1 MLARSSHCAMHD
13 LDGFSILLVDDHT
26 LFREGLGMAL
36 AQRVPGLRLAAV
48 ATLSEAHGWLRRP
61 GADVDLV
68 LIDYRLPGADGLTGA
83 ASLRAAFPQV
93 ACALMSGADDPA
105 LPGRAR
111 AAGLAGYFH
120 KSFDLQ
126 QLLDGLQQL
135 AAGETCFPSGFVP
148 LEPAAPDA
156 WRELTERQ
164 REVLHMVAAGATNKE
179 IALGMGIAPHTVK
192 NHLAQIFER
201 LGAANRAQAAAMAR
215 NDPRD

>member
-1 MLARSSHCAMHD
+1 MD
-13 LDGFSILLVDDHT
+13 ELDGFSILLVDDHT
-26 LFREGLGMAL
+26 LFREGLALAL
-36 AQRVPGLRLAAV
+36 AQRVPGVAVAAV
-48 ATLSEAHGWLRRP
+48 ATLDEAQAWLQRA

-68 LIDYRLPGADGLTGA
+68 LIDYRLPGTDGLKGA
-83 ASLRAAFPQV
+83 AGLRAAFPQT

-105 LPGRAR
+105 LPERAR

-126 QLLDGLQQL
+126 RLLDGLRQL

-156 WRELTERQ
+156 LRELTERQ
-164 REVLHMVAAGATNKE
+164 REVLGMVAAGATNKE
-179 IALGMGIAPHTVK
+179 IALAMGIAPHTVK

-215 NDPRD
+215 GHPHG